1 MSAEALATGL
11 QALAD
16 DEVRAAVADG
26 DVSAAGQLDLT
37 DEERLLLVGAAEDA
51 PEVAG
56 FDYFVKKHI
65 GNIKYEDIKAAGYP
79 VKWNQ
84 AFDYLDQKGF
94 LF

>member
-1 MSAEALATGL
+1 LA
-11 QALAD
+11 
-16 DEVRAAVADG
+16 
-26 DVSAAGQLDLT
+26 
-37 DEERLLLVGAAEDA
+37 VGAAEDA